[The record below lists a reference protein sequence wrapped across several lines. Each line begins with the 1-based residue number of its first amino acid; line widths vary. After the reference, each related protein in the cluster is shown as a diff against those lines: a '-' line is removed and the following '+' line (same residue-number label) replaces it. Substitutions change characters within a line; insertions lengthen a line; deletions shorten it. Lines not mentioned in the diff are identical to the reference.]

1 MNNTDDVSPGVHTA
15 LNDATQRLLSGRSKH
30 TDGRLTKANLG
41 REAGVSHA
49 TLYRAKAALAEWDEA
64 VAALGAKTIRP
75 APVGDEDTP
84 LRTRLAEKTD
94 ECAELR
100 RRLEAAATV
109 IATLHHENT
118 ALRQQLS
125 RDDTVVPFSTRSRT
139 TGRAASP
146 SDVRQTGPD
155 GDAR

>member
-1 MNNTDDVSPGVHTA
+1 MNNTDDVSPGVHKA
-15 LNDATQRLLSGRSKH
+15 LRDATQRLLAGRSKH

-49 TLYRAKAALAEWDEA
+49 TLYRAKAALTEWDEA
-64 VAALGAKTIRP
+64 IAALGTKTIRST
-75 APVGDEDTP
+75 PVGDADTT
-84 LRTRLAEKTD
+84 LQIHLAQKTD

-118 ALRQQLS
+118 ALRQQVS
-125 RDDTVVPFSTRSRT
+125 RGDTVVPITSRDRT
-139 TGRAASP
+139 TGQAASP
-146 SDVRQTGPD
+146 FDARQTGRD

>member
-1 MNNTDDVSPGVHTA
+1 MNNSDDVSPAVQKA
-15 LNDATQRLLSGRSKH
+15 LRDATQRLLSGRSKH

-49 TLYRAKAALAEWDEA
+49 TLYRAKSALADWDEA
-64 VAALGAKTIRP
+64 IAALGTKTIQHT
-75 APVGDEDTP
+75 PVGDEDTT
-84 LRTRLAEKTD
+84 LQSRLTQKTD

-125 RDDTVVPFSTRSRT
+125 RGNTVVPITSRDGT
-139 TGRAASP
+139 TGQAASP
-146 SDVRQTGPD
+146 FGARQNGLD